1 MTISQGLNYQI
12 CCISNIYMTVQNSSK
27 FQLSSSNKNNFMVGG
42 SPKQQELYER
52 VIMPGGGSSFL
63 GRQRQVSS
71 RPAWL
76 TVSSETAVTA

>member
-1 MTISQGLNYQI
+1 
-12 CCISNIYMTVQNSSK
+12 
-27 FQLSSSNKNNFMVGG
+27 MVGG